1 MCNKNQKLKF
11 LIIYL
16 APVFIIFAEV
26 AEAQE
31 FNCDVTL
38 NTRQISGSAYEYVDE
53 LERELETYI
62 NQNRWT
68 DDRYEEH
75 ERIRC
80 QIQVVLTSAD
90 DQFNYSAE
98 AFFSVRRPIYNT
110 VQESAAIVLSDNNWG
125 FSYPRN
131 KNLVFD
137 ELQFDDLTSFIDFY
151 MYVILGYDYDSFA
164 ELGGSRYFSKAQD
177 IFELGRNSGSPG
189 WGRSIGAQRN
199 RNGLI
204 SDLQNPNYQPLR
216 RAIYRYHRYGLDQ
229 FTMNNRASIEE
240 VVEVIRMLEEAKRRT
255 SNNYLFDIFFDT
267 KYNEIVALL
276 RTADV
281 QTRLEAYNLL
291 RDADPAHSSA
301 YERLQN

>member
-1 MCNKNQKLKF
+1 MWNKNQKLKLYF
-11 LIIYL
+11 LISAIL
-16 APVFIIFAEV
+16 LLCFADI

-38 NTRQISGSAYEYVDE
+38 NSRQISGSAYEYVDE
-53 LERELETYI
+53 LENELESYI
-62 NQNRWT
+62 NENRWT

-90 DQFNYSAE
+90 DQFNYTAE
-98 AFFSVRRPIYNT
+98 VFFSVRRPIYNT

-125 FSYPRN
+125 FNYPRN

-151 MYVILGYDYDSFA
+151 MYIILGYDYDSFA
-164 ELGGSRYFSKAQD
+164 ELGGSRYFNKAQD
-177 IFELGRNSGSPG
+177 IFELGRNSGAQG

-204 SDLQNPNYQPLR
+204 SDLRNPNYKPLR
-216 RAIYRYHRYGLDQ
+216 EAFYRYHRFGLDL
-229 FTMNNRASIEE
+229 FTMNNREAIDE
-240 VVEVIRMLEEAKRRT
+240 VVEVIRLLEETKRRT

-276 RTADV
+276 QTANV

-291 RDADPAHSSA
+291 RNVDSAHSSA